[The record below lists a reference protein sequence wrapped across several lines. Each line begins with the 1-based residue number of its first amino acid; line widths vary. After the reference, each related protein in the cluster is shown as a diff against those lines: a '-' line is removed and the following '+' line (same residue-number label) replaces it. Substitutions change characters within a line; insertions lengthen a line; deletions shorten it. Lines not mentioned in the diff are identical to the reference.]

1 VTDDDCTLLVNGD
14 CVPCEESDCDVSLS
28 AARAAAAAAADGG
41 GSSPG
46 AQRRKRLCKLR
57 DSLKC
62 RDNVDVDHTNADAD
76 SIYADNLPEVST
88 MHTSHL
94 LIILQSAFSCFL

>member
-1 VTDDDCTLLVNGD
+1 MVHLCSLCVTDDDVAVQVNGE
-14 CVPCEESDCDVSLS
+14 VMPCEESDCDMSLS
-28 AARAAAAAAADGG
+28 ARPVADG

-62 RDNVDVDHTNADAD
+62 RDNVDIDRSNADAD
-76 SIYADNLPEVST
+76 NIYADSLPEVL
-88 MHTSHL
+88 MHTL
-94 LIILQSAFSCFL
+94 VFVVCDI

>member
-1 VTDDDCTLLVNGD
+1 VTEDESTLLVNGEL
-14 CVPCEESDCDVSLS
+14 VPCDESDCDASVSVS
-28 AARAAAAAAADGG
+28 VRPAADGG
-41 GSSPG
+41 GSPG

-62 RDNVDVDHTNADAD
+62 RDNVDADHTSADTD

-88 MHTSHL
+88 QML
-94 LIILQSAFSCFL
+94 LYM

>member
-1 VTDDDCTLLVNGD
+1 MTDDDCTLLVNGD

-28 AARAAAAAAADGG
+28 ARPAAADG

-88 MHTSHL
+88 LYT
-94 LIILQSAFSCFL
+94 

>member
-1 VTDDDCTLLVNGD
+1 MMNGD
-14 CVPCEESDCDVSLS
+14 VMACEESDCEISLS
-28 AARAAAAAAADGG
+28 VLRPATADPGS
-41 GSSPG
+41 SSPG

-62 RDNVDVDHTNADAD
+62 RDNVDVEHTSADAD

-88 MHTSHL
+88 QIL
-94 LIILQSAFSCFL
+94 LYL